1 MQIDL
6 SEASRK
12 SAENIKEINGLKYQ
26 KNKDT
31 NINGTPNIIDVSIDE
46 DNNIKRT
53 NGNEERFIDYFV
65 DFKKFLT
72 LKFQNV
78 NQKIANLNMKDQYP
92 QGSTLNK

>member
-1 MQIDL
+1 MQIEL

-12 SAENIKEINGLKYQ
+12 SAENIKEINRLKYQ

-31 NINGTPNIIDVSIDE
+31 NINGTPNIIDGSIDE
-46 DNNIKRT
+46 DNNIRRT

-72 LKFQNV
+72 LEFQNI

>member
-31 NINGTPNIIDVSIDE
+31 NINGTPNIIDVSINE
-46 DNNIKRT
+46 DNNIRRT
-53 NGNEERFIDYFV
+53 NDNEERFIDYFV

-78 NQKIANLNMKDQYP
+78 NQKIANLDMKDQYP

>member
-46 DNNIKRT
+46 DNNIRRT
-53 NGNEERFIDYFV
+53 SGNEERFIDYFV

-72 LKFQNV
+72 LEFQNI

>member
-46 DNNIKRT
+46 DNNIRRT

-72 LKFQNV
+72 LEFQNI
-78 NQKIANLNMKDQYP
+78 NQKIANLHMKDQYP
-92 QGSTLNK
+92 LGSTLNK